1 MPREQLLL
9 IATSVED
16 RIPDDHPVRLL
27 DEILDR
33 LDWSEWE
40 AEYHC
45 KIGQPPIHPSI
56 LCKVLLFAMTRRLR
70 SSRQIEYNIIHSV
83 DFIWL
88 VSGRTIDHTTISE
101 FRRKH
106 GSQLRGIYRQMVR
119 YAVEMGVAK
128 LSELCIDGT
137 RVLASANR
145 YKTWTA
151 ARVEKLM
158 AELDGQIEKAMSEL
172 DVNDSLDELFDDGQA
187 ADKVPP
193 ELADLQARR
202 TKLDEIL
209 EQLKQMDAGR
219 KANGIDPQKSPAQLP
234 KTDLDSRILPNKEGG
249 YAPNYTPMA
258 VTETMNGFIVDADVL
273 IGNVEHL
280 SLTTTV
286 DTITA
291 QYDVDI
297 ETMMGDT
304 AYSCG
309 ENLTGMEERDIELL
323 APLAEPKCDDNPA
336 LRDDLTTPVPEDDLD
351 RLPINPQTKRF
362 DKSAFVYDEQQDC
375 YFCPAGKKLPRSG
388 QEKKTRGDKINLQII
403 YTCYDCHGCPLAER
417 CRKNPDAKKGRRVTH
432 DEHEAARRRHRN
444 RMKQPASKER
454 YKVRQ
459 HFGETPFAVM
469 KACFDMRRFLLRGI
483 EGVQTEW
490 LWGCT
495 AFNLKKLMSLIAA
508 LRAESADSEGQAV
521 FCGT

>member
-1 MPREQLLL
+1 MPRKQLVL

-16 RIPDDHPVRLL
+16 RISDDHPVRLL

-40 AEYHC
+40 GSYNRQ
-45 KIGQPPIHPSI
+45 IGQPPIHPSI

-70 SSRQIEYNIIHSV
+70 SSRQIEYNIKHSL

-106 GSQLRGIYRQMVR
+106 GSQLRSIYRQMVR

-151 ARVEKLM
+151 ARVEKLL

-172 DVNDSLDELFDDGQA
+172 DVNDSIDELFDDGQP
-187 ADKVPP
+187 ADKVPA
-193 ELADLQARR
+193 ELVDLQARR
-202 TKLDEIL
+202 TKLDEIR
-209 EQLKQMDAGR
+209 EQLQQMDASR
-219 KANGIDPQKSPAQLP
+219 KANGIDPQKNPAQLP

-258 VTETMNGFIVDADVL
+258 VTETTNGFIVDADVL

-280 SLTTTV
+280 SLTTSV
-286 DTITA
+286 DTITLE
-291 QYDVDI
+291 YDVDI
-297 ETMMGDT
+297 ETVMGDT
-304 AYSCG
+304 TYSCG

-336 LRDDLTTPVPEDDLD
+336 LRDDLTSPVPEEDLD
-351 RLPINPQTKRF
+351 RLPINAQTKRF
-362 DKSAFVYDEQQDC
+362 DKSAFVYDQQQDC

-388 QEKKTRGDKINLQII
+388 QEKKTRGDKTSMQINF
-403 YTCYDCHGCPLAER
+403 TCYDCHGCRLAKR

-432 DEHEAARRRHRN
+432 DEHEAARRRHRS
-444 RMKQPASKER
+444 RMKQPKSKER

-459 HFGETPFAVM
+459 HFGETPFAVL

-483 EGVQTEW
+483 EGVRTEW

-508 LRAESADSEGQAV
+508 MRAESAESVGQAIS
-521 FCGT
+521 CGT